1 MVKITQT
8 SEKVNEKRKI
18 FYENNKIILDFLRIS
33 LYTNKCKE
41 EMSKTKTL
49 RKGENKVADK
59 TKEEALQELLRLI
72 ADNPDLADRIT
83 ITIKPEKLKQRQPQ
97 GK

>member
-1 MVKITQT
+1 MTRNSVIYIT
-8 SEKVNEKRKI
+8 ERG
-18 FYENNKIILDFLRIS
+18 RA
-33 LYTNKCKE
+33 
-41 EMSKTKTL
+41 KTKTL
-49 RKGENKVADK
+49 KKGRHRMEEK

-83 ITIKPEKLKQRQPQ
+83 ITIKPAKLKQGEPE